1 MPLTSGSKLDHYE
14 ILAPLGAGAMGE
26 VYRARDPRLG
36 RDVAIK
42 ILPPAFATD
51 TSRQARFEQE
61 ARAAAALN
69 HPNIVGVFDIGAAE
83 GSFYMVSELVSGET
97 LAALIERGPLPLRK
111 LLDIATQ
118 IADGMAA
125 AHAARIIHRDL
136 KPANIMIAEDG
147 RAKILDFGLAR
158 QASAAA
164 AASDATTTIHQTT
177 AGMIVGTVN
186 YMSPEQARGKEV
198 DTRSDQFSF
207 GLILYE
213 MASGKRAFERP
224 EAVQVMS
231 AILTEDAPP
240 LDPKVPA
247 PLRWTTERCL
257 AKEPRDR
264 YESSRDLFQE
274 LRHLRDH
281 LAEATLTSSVAIAPV
296 AAPRR
301 RTPWK
306 IPAAFAAGVLCA
318 LLFFIWRAGPQAP
331 DQSKYRFTPFSF
343 ESGGQNNAVWSPDGK
358 AVAYSARQGREP
370 YQVYLRYL
378 DSPTPVQLTHTAESA
393 SVKNW
398 SADGKHV
405 LFIRPSLKPY
415 GLWSIATVGGEP
427 EFAFT
432 LPGGY
437 LSVAALSRDNRVY
450 LGLNTGPDGR
460 YGLWYSSPPGS
471 PLKKYTPDPFAS
483 TNVFNN
489 PQVGFSPDGKQILFF
504 VNAAR
509 GHEEAWLMPF
519 PPDPAHPPRKIL
531 TTLDASNGTPSFN
544 WMPDNRHLVLG
555 LAPPEGNTQLWM
567 ADTRSEERYAIT
579 SGTESRGFPVVS
591 PDGSKVLFSSGSA
604 SADIVS
610 VDLATAQVSPLI
622 ATERYEAMPAW
633 AAKEPILAYTTD
645 RNGPNEIW
653 LHGPGTSERPLFP
666 SRRLIGPASG
676 KWLMGPSPSPDGS
689 RVIYGDTETGVLT
702 LRIAAVSGGAP
713 IRLTNDSSATEEPGS
728 WSPDGAWYVYQAVHN
743 GKEDLMKVKTSGE
756 AAPTVLR
763 ADIHRVTATVPCWS
777 PTGDWIGYSD
787 RGYKLISPDG
797 AKTLDLSA
805 QKPIAA
811 AFSADGKL
819 LYGIRTDGNRRLL
832 YSVDIARGVAK
843 DIGDVGFD
851 NIPVS
856 PLNPGVR
863 LSLSPDGKSLTYGT
877 IKSKVNMWMLEGFT
891 AKRGFMGLW

>member
-1 MPLTSGSKLDHYE
+1 MALTSGSKLGPYE

-36 RDVAIK
+36 RDIALK

-51 TSRQARFEQE
+51 ASRQARFEQE

-83 GSFYMVSELVSGET
+83 GSFYIVSELVSGET
-97 LAALIERGPLPLRK
+97 LAPLLERGPLPLKK

-125 AHAARIIHRDL
+125 AHAARITHRDL

-164 AASDATTTIHQTT
+164 AAADATTTIHQTT

-240 LDPKVPA
+240 LDPRIPP
-247 PLRWTTERCL
+247 PLRWTIERCL

-281 LAEATLTSSVAIAPV
+281 LAEATLTSAVAIAP

-301 RTPWK
+301 RVPWQ
-306 IPAAFAAGVLCA
+306 IPAAFAAGALCA
-318 LLFFIWRAGPQAP
+318 AALFIWRVGPQAP

-393 SVKNW
+393 SVQNW

-405 LFIRPSLKPY
+405 LFTRAGLRPY
-415 GLWSIATVGGEP
+415 GFWSIAAVGGEP
-427 EFAFT
+427 EFAFA
-432 LPGGY
+432 LKGGY
-437 LSVAALSRDNRVY
+437 VSVSALSRDNRVY
-450 LGLNTGPDGR
+450 LAMNVGPDGR
-460 YGLWYSSPPGS
+460 FGLWYSSPLDAPA
-471 PLKKYTPDPFAS
+471 KKYTPDPFTS
-483 TNVFNN
+483 TEAINN
-489 PQVGFSPDGKQILFF
+489 PQLGFSPDGKQILFYF
-504 VNAAR
+504 NAAR
-509 GHEEAWLMPF
+509 GREEAWLMPF
-519 PPDPAHPPRKIL
+519 PPDPAHPPWKVL
-531 TTLDASNGTPSFN
+531 TTLDASNGTPSFS

-555 LAPPEGNTQLWM
+555 LAPAEGNTQLWM

-579 SGTESRGFPVVS
+579 SGTESRGVPRLS
-591 PDGSKVLFSSGSA
+591 PDGSRLLFSSGSA

-610 VDLATAQVSPLI
+610 VDLATAQVDPLI

-666 SRRLIGPASG
+666 SRGSSG
-676 KWLMGPSPSPDGS
+676 AARGKSLMGPAPSPDGS
-689 RVIYGDTETGVLT
+689 RVIYDDNESGSLS
-702 LRIAAVSGGAP
+702 LWIAAVSGGAP

-728 WSPDGAWYVYQAVHN
+728 WSPDGAWYVYQTLHN

-756 AAPTVLR
+756 AAPTVLK
-763 ADIHRVTATVPCWS
+763 ADIQRLISTVPCWS
-777 PTGDWIGYSD
+777 PAGDWIGYSD

-805 QKPIAA
+805 QRPIAT

-819 LYGIRTDGNRRLL
+819 LYGIRTDGDRRLL

-851 NIPVS
+851 NMPRS
-856 PLNPGVR
+856 PLNPAVR
-863 LSLSPDGKSLTYGT
+863 LSLSPDGKSLTYGI
-877 IKSKVNMWMLEGFT
+877 IKSKVNMWMLEGF
-891 AKRGFMGLW
+891 APKRGWW

>member
-1 MPLTSGSKLDHYE
+1 MALTSGSKLGHYE

-36 RDVAIK
+36 RDVALK

-51 TSRQARFEQE
+51 ASRQARFEQE

-83 GSFYMVSELVSGET
+83 GSFYIVSELVSGET
-97 LAALIERGPLPLRK
+97 LAVLLERGPLPIKR
-111 LLDIATQ
+111 LLDIAAQ

-125 AHAARIIHRDL
+125 AHAARITHRDL

-158 QASAAA
+158 QASTAA

-240 LDPKVPA
+240 LDPKIPA
-247 PLRWTTERCL
+247 PLRWTIERCL

-274 LRHLRDH
+274 LRYLRDH
-281 LAEATLTSSVAIAPV
+281 LSEATLTSSVAIAPV

-301 RTPWK
+301 HTPWK
-306 IPAAFAAGVLCA
+306 IPVAFAAGVLCA
-318 LLFFIWRAGPQAP
+318 VAFFIWRAGPQAP

-343 ESGGQNNAVWSPDGK
+343 ESGGQNNEVWSPDGK

-393 SVKNW
+393 SVQNW

-405 LFIRPSLKPY
+405 LFTRAGLKPY
-415 GLWSIATVGGEP
+415 GMWSIAAVGGEP

-432 LPGGY
+432 GPR
-437 LSVAALSRDNRVY
+437 LSVLSRDNRVN
-450 LGLNTGPDGR
+450 LALSDGPDGR
-460 YGLWYSSPPGS
+460 TGLWYSSPPGS
-471 PLKKYTPDPFAS
+471 SAKKYTPEPFA
-483 TNVFNN
+483 TTEIYNN
-489 PQVGFSPDGKQILFF
+489 PQLSFSPDGKQILLYL
-504 VNAAR
+504 NGAR
-509 GHEEAWLMPF
+509 RREEAWLMPF
-519 PPDPAHPPRKIL
+519 PPDPAHPPTRIM
-531 TTLDASNGTPSFN
+531 TTLAAFNGTPSFS

-555 LAPPEGNTQLWM
+555 VQPPEGTTQLWM
-567 ADTRSEERYAIT
+567 VDTRSEERYAIT

-591 PDGSKVLFSSGSA
+591 PDGSKLLFSTASS

-610 VDLATAQVSPLI
+610 IDLATAQVHPLI
-622 ATERYEAMPAW
+622 ATERFEAMPAW
-633 AAKEPILAYTTD
+633 AYKEPILAYTTD

-653 LHGPGTSERPLFP
+653 LHGPGTAERPLFS
-666 SRRLIGPASG
+666 SRTSLGAAGGTRLLGPA
-676 KWLMGPSPSPDGS
+676 PSPDGS
-689 RVIYGDTETGVLT
+689 RVIYDLANNAIGSNSLW
-702 LRIAAVSGGAP
+702 IAAVSGGTP
-713 IRLTNDSSATEEPGS
+713 LRLTNDSSATEEPGS
-728 WSPDGAWYVYQAVHN
+728 WSPDGAWYVYEALHN
-743 GKEDLMKVKTSGE
+743 GKSDLMKVKTSGE
-756 AAPTVLR
+756 AAPTILR
-763 ADIHRVTATVPCWS
+763 PDIHRLTSTVASWS
-777 PTGDWIGYSD
+777 PAGDWIAYND
-787 RGYKLISPDG
+787 RGFKLISPDG
-797 AKTLDLSA
+797 AKAGEFSD
-805 QKPIAA
+805 QKAIAM

-819 LYGIRTDGNRRLL
+819 LYGIRADGDRMLL
-832 YSVDIARGVAK
+832 YSEDIAHGAEK
-843 DIGDVGFD
+843 AIGDVGLD
-851 NIPVS
+851 NMPRS
-856 PLNPGVR
+856 PLNPSVR
-863 LSLSPDGKSLTYGT
+863 LSLSPDGKSLAYGT
-877 IKSKVNMWMLEGFT
+877 IKSKVNLWMLEGFA